1 MQNIY
6 INRNQNQYIENLLLS
21 NRISKPAYFY
31 WKNFIEFVDF
41 KIPNDEDYV
50 KYLRYLMHTKKDPN
64 TIIRYYNSLCVSHK
78 KIFEIS
84 PRKCVIKFSKTHEE
98 IENLKNKIREKNDK
112 IEIQNPLRLKNENEK
127 MKQLKINDDDSTKI
141 EIEERKPLKITDT
154 DDEIKIYKMIG
165 ENVKQLIELN
175 TTNMDDEKETHKKV
189 KIVVI
194 QMN

>member
-1 MQNIY
+1 M
-6 INRNQNQYIENLLLS
+6 
-21 NRISKPAYFY
+21 
-31 WKNFIEFVDF
+31 
-41 KIPNDEDYV
+41 
-50 KYLRYLMHTKKDPN
+50 
-64 TIIRYYNSLCVSHK
+64 
-78 KIFEIS
+78 
-84 PRKCVIKFSKTHEE
+84 IKFSKTHEE

-127 MKQLKINDDDSTKI
+127 MKQLKIND
-141 EIEERKPLKITDT
+141 ERKPLKITDT

-165 ENVKQLIELN
+165 ENVKRLIELT